1 MAKKV
6 KKELGIK
13 INLKNKLIMR
23 LGSFIAIVIV
33 GITLYLVFIYNNG
46 KAINN
51 SKFTNIMEAYGLEIY
66 DATDQFGENYVKS
79 ATVAY
84 NKKTN
89 YQIEF
94 IIFSDEESAKNAFTL
109 NKKTFEKIKTE
120 TDTEISTSNEK
131 ISEYSLTT
139 NDKYMYIS
147 RRKNTLIYLN
157 IDGSYKTEVANLV
170 TKIGY

>member
-51 SKFTNIMEAYGLEIY
+51 SKFTNIMEASGLEIY